1 MGLPVIPWAQNP
13 TFYIVLSLGFLVY
26 IIWSILLHSMLREWD
41 KKEIT
46 DNLRKI
52 IKHLQVDIKVL
63 KTKVIDV
70 KTIQN
75 KIADYREDVS
85 TVMQGNLKKYIDQFS
100 SGWIA
105 YLAPSNMKELKEKC
119 LQLKKEFEE
128 KNNIK
133 SGTVKVTHERSFL
146 KFS

>member
-1 MGLPVIPWAQNP
+1 MHTSPNVVHTTAYQSIGQYL
-13 TFYIVLSLGFLVY
+13 Y

-41 KKEIT
+41 KREIT
-46 DNLRKI
+46 DNLKKI
-52 IKHLQVDIKVL
+52 IKHLYADIKVL
-63 KTKVIDV
+63 KAKVTDV

-75 KIADYREDVS
+75 KISDYREDIS
-85 TVMQGNLKKYIDQFS
+85 TVMHGNLKKYIDQFS

-105 YLAPSNMKELKEKC
+105 YLSPSNMKELKEKC

-146 KFS
+146 KLS